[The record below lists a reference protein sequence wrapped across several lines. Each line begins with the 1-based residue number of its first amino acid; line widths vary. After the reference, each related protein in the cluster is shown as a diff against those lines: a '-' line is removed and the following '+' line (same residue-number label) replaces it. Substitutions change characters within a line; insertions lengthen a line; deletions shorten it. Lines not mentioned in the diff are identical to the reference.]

1 MNKRLYFIF
10 ISLLSTLYLSAQETE
25 PIVFTLNGKPTYKSE
40 VSRAYNKNNENAE
53 TKLSKQDFI
62 EAYIKLKMNVE
73 EAKSQHLDTASQYVN
88 EFAAYKSLVAKPYL
102 TDTVTEKIY
111 VRKMYDR
118 LVENIELNHF
128 LIPFNKEF
136 ILPSDT
142 LAVYEK
148 AMEVRSKILKN
159 GFKEDILGVEDIA
172 QNMYLGPEGK
182 NGYLGWI
189 APFILSPKLEDAI
202 YAIPLKEISM
212 PIRTTNGYH
221 IIQILD
227 KRTATGSAEIEQIMF
242 RFTEIP
248 ASQHQIDSVRLVAE
262 REYKKI
268 KSAADFQLLCEAFS
282 DVYKTGDKGCYF
294 GMVGLDSNLS
304 PEFLSAVFSLEKP
317 GDISKPAMSDYG
329 FHIIRLLKRIPVPD
343 YESIKNQLLY
353 KIKNSNRI
361 YDLNKEKRVRL
372 FSNLH
377 LDINAAAYE
386 AINNIATTLSPRDS
400 LFTTHIKNENETLVT
415 IEGGRKVPVR
425 EFSRYIKY
433 RQNLLKR
440 NEEDIE
446 MMTVSEIMPYNLSTD
461 ILREYFNNFLN
472 VLALDHIEQTL
483 GDRYPE
489 ARDILNEF
497 SDGLLFFE
505 VKNKNIWERSKTD
518 EAGLASYFAEH
529 KGKYHLELPK
539 YKGMILYAKDEKS
552 LKKAAEIAQKEKTTE
567 NAVQAIRKKLNKKSV
582 LVKIEPGSW
591 VKGQNEYVDYKIYEG
606 KEPAPYRDYPYFTV
620 IGKTVSEPEDYKDVK
635 AAVELDYQEK
645 LENEWDSY
653 LKGKYKVEISKTV
666 LESLK

>member
-10 ISLLSTLYLSAQETE
+10 ISLLSTLYLSAQEVE

-40 VSRAYNKNNENAE
+40 VLRAYNKNNENAE
-53 TKLSKQDFI
+53 IKLSKQDFLQ
-62 EAYIKLKMNVE
+62 AYIKLKMNVE
-73 EAKSQHLDTASQYVN
+73 EARFQQLDTVSRYVN
-88 EFAAYKSLVAKPYL
+88 EYAAYKSLIAKPYL

-118 LVENIELNHF
+118 LVENVELNHF
-128 LIPFNKEF
+128 LIPFEKEF

-148 AMEVRSKILKN
+148 AMEVRRKILKS
-159 GFKEDILGVEDIA
+159 GFKEDIIA
-172 QNMYLGPEGK
+172 IENVTQNMYLGPEGK

-189 APFILSPKLEDAI
+189 TPFILSPKLEEAI
-202 YAIPLKEISM
+202 YNVPLKEISM
-212 PIRTTNGYH
+212 PIRTANGYH
-221 IIQILD
+221 IIQTLD
-227 KRTATGSAEIEQIMF
+227 KRPATGSAEIEQIMF

-268 KSAADFQLLCEAFS
+268 KSADDFQFLCEAFS
-282 DVYKTGDKGCYF
+282 DAYKTGDKGCYF

-304 PEFLSAVFSLEKP
+304 PEFLSAVFGLENP

-343 YESIKNQLLY
+343 YESIKSQLLS

-361 YDLNKEKRVRL
+361 YDLNKEKRARL

-377 LDINAAAYE
+377 LDINNAAYGE
-386 AINNIATTLSPRDS
+386 INDIAATLSPRDS
-400 LFTTHIKNENETLVT
+400 LFTTHIKNEDETLVT

-425 EFSRYIKY
+425 EFARYIKY

-440 NEEDIE
+440 NEDDIE
-446 MMTVSEIMPYNLSTD
+446 MMTVSEVMPYNLSTD
-461 ILREYFNNFLN
+461 ILREYFSSFLN
-472 VLALDHIEQTL
+472 ILALDHIEQTL
-483 GDRYPE
+483 GDRYPK

-505 VKNKNIWERSKTD
+505 VKNKNVWERSKTD
-518 EAGLASYFAEH
+518 EAGLASYFADN
-529 KGKYHLELPK
+529 KKKYSLEQPK

-552 LKKAAEIAQKEKTTE
+552 LKESAEIARKEKSPE
-567 NAVQAIRKKLNKKSV
+567 NAVQAIREKLNKESV
-582 LVKIEPGSW
+582 LVKIEPGLW
-591 VKGQNEYVDYKIYEG
+591 KKGDNEYVDNKIYRG
-606 KEPAPYRDYPYFTV
+606 KEPVPYKDYPYFTV
-620 IGKTVSEPEDYKDVK
+620 VGKKITKPEDYKDVK

-653 LKGKYKVEISKTV
+653 LKGKYKVEISETV